1 MKYKRGGK
9 MKGSTVVA
17 ILAGAGLA
25 GGVIYLATRS
35 KAQAPSPTPPGG
47 TTGATVPAKI
57 NLTGPTTATPGSTIT
72 LTAVVLDANG
82 NPVPNYTTYLDSITT
97 NQTSQATTD
106 STGTA
111 TFSVTFPSNAIG
123 DYTFQAY
130 CEV

>member
-9 MKGSTVVA
+9 MKGSTVIA
-17 ILAGAGLA
+17 IVGGIGVAGA
-25 GGVIYLATRS
+25 VIYLATRS
-35 KAQAPSPTPPGG
+35 KAQAPSPTP
-47 TTGATVPAKI
+47 TGTVPAKI
-57 NLTGPTTATPGSTIT
+57 NLTGPTTASPGSTIT

-111 TFSVTFPSNAIG
+111 SFSVTFPSNASG

>member
-17 ILAGAGLA
+17 ILVVTGAV
-25 GGVIYLATRS
+25 GGAVYLAIRS
-35 KAQAPSPTPPGG
+35 KAQAPSPTG
-47 TTGATVPAKI
+47 TKPASI
-57 NLTGPTTATPGSTIT
+57 NLTGPTTASPGSTIT
-72 LTAVVLDANG
+72 LTATVLDANG
-82 NPVPNYTTYLDSITT
+82 NPVPNYTTYLNSITT
-97 NQTSQATTD
+97 NQISQTTTD

-111 TFSVTFPSNAIG
+111 AFSVTFPSNAYG

>member
-17 ILAGAGLA
+17 ILVVTGAV
-25 GGVIYLATRS
+25 GGVVYLATRS
-35 KAQAPSPTPPGG
+35 KAQAPSPTP
-47 TTGATVPAKI
+47 TGTVPAKI

-82 NPVPNYTTYLDSITT
+82 NPVPNYTTYLNSITT
-97 NQTSQATTD
+97 NQTSQTTTD

-111 TFSVTFPSNAIG
+111 SFNVTFPSNASG

>member
-1 MKYKRGGK
+1 

-17 ILAGAGLA
+17 ILVVTGAV
-25 GGVIYLATRS
+25 GGVVYLATRS
-35 KAQAPSPTPPGG
+35 KAQAPSPTPSP
-47 TTGATVPAKI
+47 TGTVPAKI
-57 NLTGPTTATPGSTIT
+57 NLTGPTTASAGSTIT

-82 NPVPNYTTYLDSITT
+82 NPVPNYTTYLNSITT

-111 TFSVTFPSNAIG
+111 SFSVTFPSNAFG

>member
-1 MKYKRGGK
+1 

-17 ILAGAGLA
+17 ILAGAGLV

-35 KAQAPSPTPPGG
+35 KAQAPSPTP
-47 TTGATVPAKI
+47 TGTVPAKI
-57 NLTGPTTATPGSTIT
+57 NLTGPTTASPGSTIT
-72 LTAVVLDANG
+72 LTATVLDANG

-111 TFSVTFPSNAIG
+111 SFSVTFPSNASG

>member
-1 MKYKRGGK
+1 

-17 ILAGAGLA
+17 IVGGVGVAGAVG
-25 GGVIYLATRS
+25 IYLATRS
-35 KAQAPSPTPPGG
+35 KAQAPPTK
-47 TTGATVPAKI
+47 VPASI
-57 NLTGPTTATPGSTIT
+57 NLTGPSTASPGSTIT

-82 NPVPNYTTYLDSITT
+82 NPVPNYTTYLNAITT

-106 STGTA
+106 TTGTA
-111 TFSVTFPSNAIG
+111 SFSVTFPSNASG

>member
-1 MKYKRGGK
+1 

-17 ILAGAGLA
+17 IIAGAGLV
-25 GGVIYLATRS
+25 GGVVYLATRS
-35 KAQAPSPTPPGG
+35 KAQAPSPTPTP
-47 TTGATVPAKI
+47 TGTVPASI

-111 TFSVTFPSNAIG
+111 TFSITFPSNASG

>member
-1 MKYKRGGK
+1 

-17 ILAGAGLA
+17 IIGGIGVTGA
-25 GGVIYLATRS
+25 VIYLATRS
-35 KAQAPSPTPPGG
+35 KAQAPTPTPTG
-47 TTGATVPAKI
+47 TKPASI
-57 NLTGPTTATPGSTIT
+57 NLTGPTTASPGSTIT

-82 NPVPNYTTYLDSITT
+82 NPVPNYTTYLNSITT
-97 NQTSQATTD
+97 NQISQTTTD

-111 TFSVTFPSNAIG
+111 AFSITFPSNASG

>member
-1 MKYKRGGK
+1 

-17 ILAGAGLA
+17 ILAGAGLV

-35 KAQAPSPTPPGG
+35 KAQAPPTK
-47 TTGATVPAKI
+47 VPASI
-57 NLTGPTTATPGSTIT
+57 NLTGPSTASPGSTIT

-82 NPVPNYTTYLDSITT
+82 NPVPNYTTYLNAITT
-97 NQTSQATTD
+97 NQTSQTTTD

-111 TFSVTFPSNAIG
+111 SFSVTFPSNASG
-123 DYTFQAY
+123 DYIFQAY